1 MQSNPEIRSFG
12 AQTAQ
17 LQSMKRKVFFL
28 SDSTGMTAENL
39 GKSLLAQFP
48 QIRFESVT
56 KPFVDSP
63 EKAQRIAIEINNE
76 QQTSS
81 QRPIVIDTILN
92 HDVSS
97 LIRQTNCF
105 YIDIFSTF
113 LSPLEEELGAKSAH
127 NVGHPAIFQEDSRIA
142 NQAYME
148 RIDAVHFALAN
159 DDGMHLHR
167 YADADII
174 LIGVSRTGKTPSS
187 VYLGMQYGVKAANY
201 PLIPDD
207 LEINKLPAALV
218 DYKRKL
224 FGLTI
229 RPARLA
235 EIRNERKPNSQ
246 YANLRT
252 CVDEVR
258 QAETLYRQYRIPYID
273 TTQLSIEEISARM
286 LQRAGIERRVASL

>member
-1 MQSNPEIRSFG
+1 
-12 AQTAQ
+12 
-17 LQSMKRKVFFL
+17 MKRKVFFL

-48 QIRFESVT
+48 DIQFESVT
-56 KPFVDSP
+56 KPFIDTP
-63 EKAQRIAIEINNE
+63 EKARKIAIEINQE
-76 QQTSS
+76 VQTAPA
-81 QRPIVIDTILN
+81 RPIVVDTIV
-92 HDVSS
+92 DFDMSE
-97 LIRQTNCF
+97 IIKQTDCF

-113 LSPLEEELGAKSAH
+113 LSPLETELGVKSAH
-127 NVGHPAIFQEDSRIA
+127 RVGHHSIYHEGD
-142 NQAYME
+142 QAADKAYVE

-167 YADADII
+167 YNEADII

-187 VYLGMQYGVKAANY
+187 VYLGMQFGIKAANY

-207 LEINKLPAALV
+207 LELNKLPAALV
-218 DYKRKL
+218 DHKRKL

-235 EIRNERKPNSQ
+235 EIRNERKPNST
-246 YANLRT
+246 YASLRN
-252 CVDEVR
+252 CVDEIKM
-258 QAETLYRQYRIPYID
+258 AEVLYRQYKIPYID
-273 TTQLSIEEISARM
+273 TTQLSIEEIAARM